1 MRRAAL
7 LLLAALAAPV
17 AAPGP
22 AEAVC
27 VQNRAG
33 QPLEVRQLT
42 GGRFETIVEAG
53 ARACCD
59 WRDRSCNVTGLPGDL
74 VGVEIGPR
82 GHFARQ
88 KAADAPAGCRITLE
102 VAGTIAVRLDRFDI
116 GGGRSRL
123 GLRCEPVR

>member
-1 MRRAAL
+1 MRCTTL
-7 LLLAALAAPV
+7 LLLAALAVPAFAPR
-17 AAPGP
+17 P

-42 GGRFETIVEAG
+42 GGRFETIVGAG
-53 ARACCD
+53 AQACCD

-88 KAADAPAGCRITLE
+88 KAADAPAGCRVTLN
-102 VAGTIAVRLDRFDI
+102 VAGTITVRLDWFDI
-116 GGGRSRL
+116 GGGRSRP
-123 GLRCEPVR
+123 GLHCQPVR